1 MEININSRWFE
12 KIQKGQ
18 KKVEGR
24 LNKGKFA
31 NMKKGDIFFFVSKS
45 DKLKVQVKNIY
56 KYKSFHEYLEME
68 GLRRTLPGVSS
79 IEKGKEIYYEFYSLE
94 MEKEFGILA
103 IEVKKI

>member
-1 MEININSRWFE
+1 
-12 KIQKGQ
+12 
-18 KKVEGR
+18 
-24 LNKGKFA
+24 
-31 NMKKGDIFFFVSKS
+31 
-45 DKLKVQVKNIY
+45 
-56 KYKSFHEYLEME
+56 ME

>member
-31 NMKKGDIFFFVSKS
+31 NMKKGDIFFLLVR
-45 DKLKVQVKNIY
+45 VTN
-56 KYKSFHEYLEME
+56 
-68 GLRRTLPGVSS
+68 
-79 IEKGKEIYYEFYSLE
+79 
-94 MEKEFGILA
+94 
-103 IEVKKI
+103 